1 MKRTQGKVVHSRGTV
16 WNNKLGYSNVQ
27 MGWRIENDDGEVIQ
41 LGCKSFRQT
50 LISRILLSLGFLLEN
65 VPIFQ
70 NFHLIFCLTY
80 TLDLAITTEEN
91 RYSWG

>member
-50 LISRILLSLGFLLEN
+50 LISRILVLYYRFSTRKCSNFFAQ
-65 VPIFQ
+65 IF
-70 NFHLIFCLTY
+70 I
-80 TLDLAITTEEN
+80 
-91 RYSWG
+91 